1 MRKNLRGFAARQSAA
16 GDFEREIKEAG
27 MAIANIGLVKVTLLG
42 LLVLAAAAVVSF
54 GLSTAIFTSTAT
66 VGSNTFDTG
75 TVSIST
81 SPTSA
86 VWSAVTVGAPGDRVT
101 GSLTVTNNGTLA
113 LRYSVT
119 GSVTNATLAAA
130 MNLRI
135 GLQAG
140 GSCDFPY
147 FNTDGTT
154 TTLTDD
160 TQLFSGALN
169 TAAVMGNS
177 AQGQQS
183 GDRTLAA
190 SASEVLCFS
199 AVLPLSSGNTLQTL
213 NNTTTFTF
221 NGEQTANN
229 P

>member
-1 MRKNLRGFAARQSAA
+1 
-16 GDFEREIKEAG
+16 
-27 MAIANIGLVKVTLLG
+27 MATANIGLVKVTLLG
-42 LLVLAAAAVVSF
+42 LLALAAAAVVSF
-54 GLSTAIFTSTAT
+54 GVSTAIFTSTAT
-66 VGSNTFDTG
+66 VGTNTFDTG

-86 VWSAVTVGAPGDRVT
+86 VWTAVTAGAPGDRVT
-101 GSLTVTNNGTLA
+101 GSLTVTNNGTLS

-119 GSVTNATLAAA
+119 GSVTNATLAAL

-160 TQLFSGALN
+160 TSLFSGALN
-169 TAAVMGNS
+169 TAALIGSS
-177 AQGQQS
+177 AQGQQT

-199 AVLPLSSGNTLQTL
+199 AVLPLSTGNTAQTL
-213 NNTTTFTF
+213 NNITTFTF

>member
-1 MRKNLRGFAARQSAA
+1 MTL
-16 GDFEREIKEAG
+16 
-27 MAIANIGLVKVTLLG
+27 ANTGILKVTLLG

-54 GLSTAIFTSTAT
+54 GVSTAIFTSTAT

-86 VWSAVTVGAPGDRVT
+86 VWTAVTVGAPGDRVT
-101 GSLTVTNNGTLA
+101 GSLTVTNTGTLP

-119 GSVTNATLAAA
+119 GAVTNATLAAA

-160 TQLFSGALN
+160 TSLFSGALN
-169 TAAVMGNS
+169 TAALMGS
-177 AQGQQS
+177 TTQGQQS

-213 NNTTTFTF
+213 NNVTTFTF
-221 NGEQTANN
+221 NGEQTTNN

>member
-1 MRKNLRGFAARQSAA
+1 
-16 GDFEREIKEAG
+16 

-66 VGSNTFDTG
+66 VGSNSFDTG

-86 VWSAVTVGAPGDRVT
+86 VWSAVTAGAPGDRVT
-101 GSLTVTNNGTLA
+101 GSLTVTNNGTLP

-119 GSVTNATLAAA
+119 GSVTNATLAAL

-135 GLQAG
+135 GLQAN

-160 TQLFSGALN
+160 TQLYSGALN
-169 TAAVMGNS
+169 AAALIGNS
-177 AQGQQS
+177 AQGQQT

-190 SASEVLCFS
+190 SVSEVLCFS
-199 AVLPLSSGNTLQTL
+199 AVLPLSTGNTAQTL
-213 NNTTTFTF
+213 TNTTTFTF